1 MDLEKYLRETKE
13 NFVMIEYKH
22 KMLIASGNP
31 KELFV
36 MLSAF
41 ILKNK
46 VVKVIQEIED
56 FPFSIIDCEVIIN
69 ASKC

>member
-1 MDLEKYLRETKE
+1 MNLGRFLRETKE
-13 NFVMIEYKH
+13 KNVLIEDKH
-22 KMLIASGNP
+22 KMLIANGDP

-36 MLSAF
+36 MLSVF

-56 FPFSIIDCEVIIN
+56 FPISIIIDCEVVI
-69 ASKC
+69 K